1 MENKT
6 TKIALVTG
14 GATGIG
20 RATSI
25 ALAKKGVR
33 VIVTDINEAEA
44 NHTVELIEK
53 EGGKAQF
60 LHLDVG
66 NKDDIFSTVQAIVDS
81 YGTIDY
87 AVNNA
92 GIGGPPARIH
102 EIRTEDWDHMININ
116 LSSVMYCMQ
125 AELKVMLKNGGGSI
139 VNVASLA
146 GLNGFPTA
154 GPYSVAKHGVISLTK
169 TGAAEYGN
177 QNIRVNC
184 VCPGFIQ
191 TPIVAGVP
199 KEMLDYSTNV
209 RVPMK
214 RIGQAN
220 EVGQT
225 ISWLLSDEASY
236 VNGHSMIIDGGMSTG

>member
-1 MENKT
+1 MENNK

-20 RATSI
+20 RATSV
-25 ALAKKGVR
+25 ALAKQGVT
-33 VIVTDINEAEA
+33 VIVADINEAESM
-44 NHTVELIEK
+44 HTIELVSK
-53 EGGKAQF
+53 EGGKAEF
-60 LHLDVG
+60 MHLDVG
-66 NKDDIFSTVQAIVDS
+66 HKDQIFATIEAIVKKH
-81 YGTIDY
+81 GTLDY

-92 GIGGPPARIH
+92 GIGGPPARIPD
-102 EIRTEDWDHMININ
+102 IQTEDWDHMININ

-125 AELKVMLKNGGGSI
+125 AELKIMVEKGSGSI
-139 VNVASLA
+139 VNIASLA

-154 GPYSVAKHGVISLTK
+154 APYCVAKHGVIGLTK
-169 TGAAEYGN
+169 TGAAEYGS

-199 KEMLDYSTNV
+199 KEILDYSTNI

-214 RIGQAN
+214 RIGQPN

-225 ISWLLSDEASY
+225 IAWLLSDEASY
-236 VNGHSMIIDGGMSTG
+236 VNGHSMIIDGGMMTG